1 MNTVTRRLDTLAGG
15 GTFFES
21 PRWHEGRL
29 WVSDFWRHH
38 VVAISMNGTA
48 ETVAKVPGS
57 PSGLGWQPDGTLLV
71 VSMRD
76 NKLLR
81 ASNGT
86 TTQFADL
93 SALSGGTSNDMV
105 VDTVGRAYIGT
116 IDFTAFAERPATN
129 LVRVDPD
136 GSVTLAAD
144 GMSFPNGSVITPDG
158 STLII
163 AESWASRLTAF
174 DIAADGSLTHRR
186 TWATLGPGSAPDGI
200 TLDADGA
207 VWAADA
213 AGKRAVRVREG
224 GKILE
229 EISTGDLDVL
239 ACSLG
244 GDDGR
249 TLFLCATPDFRI
261 LPDQAAK
268 TRPARIL
275 ACQVDIAHAGRP

>member
-15 GTFFES
+15 GAFFES

-249 TLFLCATPDFRI
+249 TLFLCATPDFAI